1 MTLAFIG
8 NDASL
13 TGAPY
18 TQLYLLQWLR
28 ANTDYSLEVVL
39 LHGGPLVPEF
49 AKVAKV
55 HLLNVPIDSPTPGQR
70 VMRKLQHITNWRARR
85 VIRDV
90 QAAKPLLIFA
100 NTMLTLE
107 FGVELKQALQVPLL
121 LCIHELE
128 TAFFYFDAD
137 TFRRN
142 SKQVDFFIPVSQR
155 VQEYYEAAFD
165 IPAEKTK
172 LVYDFAG
179 IPSGTSTAADIR
191 KELGLDPNTRLVAAV
206 GSLNWRKGAD
216 LFLQVARHVKAA
228 GHKDIHF
235 AWIGG
240 KQDSL
245 AFKEALY
252 DIQRM
257 DLADYVSLIGIKS
270 DMRGY
275 FEAMEVLLLTSRE
288 DPFPLVCMEA
298 ALMERPIICFAQAG
312 GMPEF
317 VREDAGFVVPYADVQ
332 AMGDKSVYLLQHEA
346 IRQTMGAQ
354 ARQRA
359 EAGHTIK
366 TIGPQMY
373 EIMRRF
379 LS

>member
-39 LHGGPLVPEF
+39 LYGGPLVPEF

-55 HLLNVPIDSPTPGQR
+55 HLLNVPIDSPTPRQR
-70 VMRKLQHITNWRARR
+70 VMRKLQHVTNWRARQI
-85 VIRDV
+85 VKDM
-90 QAAKPLLIFA
+90 QAAKPSLIFA

-107 FGVELKQALQVPLL
+107 FGVQLKQALQVPLL

-137 TFRRN
+137 AFRRN

-155 VQEYYEAAFD
+155 VQQYYETAFD

-179 IPSGTSTAADIR
+179 IPSGTSTAADVR
-191 KELGLDPNTRLVAAV
+191 KELGLKPDTRLVAAV

-216 LFLQVARHVKAA
+216 LFLQVAYQAKAA
-228 GHKDIHF
+228 GHDTMHF
-235 AWIGG
+235 AWVGAKPG
-240 KQDSL
+240 SL
-245 AFKEALY
+245 AFKEMQY

-257 DLADYVSLIGIKS
+257 GLADYVSLIGIKS

-275 FEAMEVLLLTSRE
+275 FEALEVLLLTSRE

-317 VREDAGFVVPYADVQ
+317 VRADAGFVVPYADVQ
-332 AMGDKSVYLLQHEA
+332 AMAEKAVYLLQHDA
-346 IRQTMGAQ
+346 TRQAMGTQ

-373 EIMRRF
+373 EIMSQF

>member
-39 LHGGPLVPEF
+39 LYGGPLVAEF

-55 HLLNVPIDSPTPGQR
+55 HVLNVPIDSPTPGQR
-70 VMRKLQHITNWRARR
+70 VLRKLQHVTNWRARQ
-85 VIRDV
+85 IIKEI
-90 QAAKPLLIFA
+90 QAVKPSLIFA

-107 FGVELKQALQVPLL
+107 FGVKLKQALQVPLL

-128 TAFFYFDAD
+128 TAFFYFSAD
-137 TFRRN
+137 DFRRN

-155 VQEYYEAAFD
+155 VQQYYETAFD
-165 IPAEKTK
+165 IPADKTK

-179 IPSGTSTAADIR
+179 IPSGTSTAADVR
-191 KELGLDPNTRLVAAV
+191 KELGLKPETRLVAAV

-216 LFLQVARHVKAA
+216 LFLQVANQAKAA
-228 GHKDIHF
+228 GHDNLHF
-235 AWIGG
+235 AWVGANS
-240 KQDSL
+240 KSL
-245 AFKEALY
+245 AYKEMKY
-252 DIQRM
+252 DIERM
-257 DLADYVSLIGIKS
+257 GLADYVSLVGIKS

-275 FEAMEVLLLTSRE
+275 FEALEVLLLTSRE

-317 VREDAGFVVPYADVQ
+317 VRDDAGFVVPYADVQ
-332 AMGDKSVYLLQHEA
+332 AMAEKAVYLLQHDSTRIA
-346 IRQTMGAQ
+346 MGKQAQ
-354 ARQRA
+354 QRA

-366 TIGPQMY
+366 TIGPQMH
-373 EIMRRF
+373 EIIRKF
-379 LS
+379 LP